1 MDIILSRIES
11 LRFDINVISYW
22 YQNNFSRKWR
32 VVLLK
37 EKEIFKVNGF
47 GGVLIELLLFIII
60 IYLIRIFS
68 LNQNPVILIPFVV
81 LALIAA
87 VLLTGFTI
95 NQPNQAKVITLFG
108 SYLGVI
114 KQEGFWLS
122 IPLTLRKN
130 VSLRVINFNSEK
142 LKVNDLEGNPIEIA
156 AVVVYK
162 VFDSAKA
169 VYDVEDYKEFVHTQ
183 SETGLRHIASQYP
196 YDNFNN
202 DYEISLRQHSDEV
215 GDELTKDLQKRLV
228 VAGVEIIEARI
239 MHLAYSSEIA
249 SSMLQRQQ
257 AKAIL
262 AARKVIVDGAVSMV
276 KSAIDQLS
284 SEGVVELDEEKKAQ
298 MVNNLMVTIV
308 SEKGTQPVINTGTIY

>member
-1 MDIILSRIES
+1 MR
-11 LRFDINVISYW
+11 
-22 YQNNFSRKWR
+22 
-32 VVLLK
+32 
-37 EKEIFKVNGF
+37 EKEIFKLNGF
-47 GGVLIELLLFIII
+47 IG
-60 IYLIRIFS
+60 
-68 LNQNPVILIPFVV
+68 VILLVALGVVTAFSARQFVLTESMSWV
-81 LALIAA
+81 VIGAVCGLIWL
-87 VLLTGFTI
+87 VSLSGFTI
-95 NQPNQAKVITLFG
+95 IQPNQAKVFTLFG

-114 KQEGFWLS
+114 KKEGFWFT
-122 IPLTLRKN
+122 IPLTIHKN
-130 VSLRVINFNSEK
+130 VSLRVINFNSDK

-169 VYDVEDYKEFVHTQ
+169 VFDVEDYKEFVHTQ

-215 GDELTKDLQKRLV
+215 ADELTKDLQKRFD

-257 AKAIL
+257 AKAVL
-262 AARKVIVDGAVSMV
+262 AARKVIVEGAVSMV
-276 KSAIDQLS
+276 KSAIEQLS
-284 SEGVVELDEEKKAQ
+284 TEGVVDLDEEKKAQ
-298 MVNNLMVTIV
+298 MVNNLMVALV
-308 SEKGTQPVINTGTIY
+308 SDKGTQPIVNTGTIY

>member
-1 MDIILSRIES
+1 MKEKDAFKLNGFAGVGI
-11 LRFDINVISYW
+11 
-22 YQNNFSRKWR
+22 
-32 VVLLK
+32 VLLLGIIA
-37 EKEIFKVNGF
+37 IFLF
-47 GGVLIELLLFIII
+47 RQFVLYE
-60 IYLIRIFS
+60 
-68 LNQNPVILIPFVV
+68 NPVMVIGFAIIALIAVV
-81 LALIAA
+81 LA
-87 VLLTGFTI
+87 TGFTI
-95 NQPNQAKVITLFG
+95 IQPNQAKVLTLFG

-114 KQEGFWLS
+114 KQEGFWFS
-122 IPLTLRKN
+122 VPLTLRKN
-130 VSLRVINFNSEK
+130 VSLRVLNFNSDK

-162 VFDSAKA
+162 VVDSAKA
-169 VYDVEDYKEFVHTQ
+169 VFDVEDYRGFVHTQ

-215 GDELTKDLQKRLV
+215 GDELTRDLQHRLR

-249 SSMLQRQQ
+249 HSMLQRQQ
-257 AKAIL
+257 ARAVL

-298 MVNNLMVTIV
+298 MVNNLMVALV
-308 SEKGTQPVINTGTIY
+308 SEKGNQPIINTGSIY

>member
-1 MDIILSRIES
+1 MR
-11 LRFDINVISYW
+11 
-22 YQNNFSRKWR
+22 
-32 VVLLK
+32 
-37 EKEIFKVNGF
+37 EKEIFKLNGF
-47 GGVLIELLLFIII
+47 VG
-60 IYLIRIFS
+60 
-68 LNQNPVILIPFVV
+68 VILLIVLGLVTAFSARQFVLTESVGWIV
-81 LALIAA
+81 LGVICGLICL
-87 VLLTGFTI
+87 VSLSGFTI
-95 NQPNQAKVITLFG
+95 IQPNQAKVFTLFG

-114 KQEGFWLS
+114 KKEGFWFT
-122 IPLTLRKN
+122 IPLTIHKN
-130 VSLRVINFNSEK
+130 VSLRVINFNSDK

-156 AVVVYK
+156 AVIVYK

-169 VYDVEDYKEFVHTQ
+169 VFDVEDYKEFVHTQ

-215 GDELTKDLQKRLV
+215 ADELTKDLQKRFD

-257 AKAIL
+257 AKAVL

-276 KSAIDQLS
+276 KSAIEQLS
-284 SEGVVELDEEKKAQ
+284 TEGVVDLDEEKKAQ
-298 MVNNLMVTIV
+298 MVNNLMVALV
-308 SEKGTQPVINTGTIY
+308 SDKGTQPIVNTGTIY

>member
-1 MDIILSRIES
+1 M
-11 LRFDINVISYW
+11 VG
-22 YQNNFSRKWR
+22 
-32 VVLLK
+32 LK
-37 EKEIFKVNGF
+37 EKEMFKLNGVIGVILFLLF
-47 GGVLIELLLFIII
+47 GAITVFCFRQFILTESFIMVIVSFVSLIITVLII
-60 IYLIRIFS
+60 S
-68 LNQNPVILIPFVV
+68 
-81 LALIAA
+81 
-87 VLLTGFTI
+87 GFTI
-95 NQPNQAKVITLFG
+95 IQPNQAKVFTLFG

-122 IPLTLRKN
+122 VPLTIRKN
-130 VSLRVINFNSEK
+130 VSLRVINFNSDK

-169 VYDVEDYKEFVHTQ
+169 VFDVEDYKEFVHTQ

-215 GDELTKDLQKRLV
+215 ADELTRDLQERLHL
-228 VAGVEIIEARI
+228 AGVEIIEARI

-249 SSMLQRQQ
+249 HAMLQRQQ
-257 AKAIL
+257 AKAVL
-262 AARKVIVDGAVSMV
+262 AARKVIVEGAVSMV

-284 SEGVVELDEEKKAQ
+284 TEGIVDLDEEKKAQ
-298 MVNNLMVTIV
+298 MVNNLMVALV
-308 SEKGTQPVINTGTIY
+308 SDKGSQPIINTGSIY